1 MRSFNI
7 LPNNPHWWEKGRKR
21 STSKQRQINQKNAKC
36 MGKRAKRVYSYVI
49 TRDVQSV
56 PIAWVVKEKRT
67 DHEKAKKHD
76 DKIEKRK
83 HINAK

>member
-1 MRSFNI
+1 
-7 LPNNPHWWEKGRKR
+7 
-21 STSKQRQINQKNAKC
+21 
-36 MGKRAKRVYSYVI
+36 MGKRAKRCYSYVI
-49 TRDVQSV
+49 TKDVQSV

-76 DKIEKRK
+76 GKIEKRK